1 MILTPLSPLRFDPR
15 ALRENRRARMW
26 SQSDLRRLL
35 YAHGLSVSMSTIS
48 TWERASVPSANAFLA
63 LSTIFRNSDCLV
75 SWPYGYVALAIQGD
89 SILLYQ
95 NNAHFILHPAH
106 PSPIQI
112 SDSVALTLALQ
123 PDALD
128 QFASKTAQWIRS
140 TIPPDE
146 R

>member
-1 MILTPLSPLRFDPR
+1 MLLTPLTPLRYNPR
-15 ALRENRRARMW
+15 ALRINRRARMW

-35 YAHGLSVSMSTIS
+35 HAHGLAISMSTIS
-48 TWERASVPSANAFLA
+48 TWERNCVPNANAFLA
-63 LSTIFRNSDCLV
+63 LSTTFRSSDCLV
-75 SWPYGYVALAIQGD
+75 SWPYGYVCLATQAQ
-89 SILLYQ
+89 SLLLYRDD
-95 NNAHFILHPAH
+95 AHFILHPAH

-128 QFASKTAQWIRS
+128 QFASKTARWYRS

>member
-1 MILTPLSPLRFDPR
+1 MLITPLTPLRFDPR
-15 ALRENRRARMW
+15 ALRLNRRARLW

-35 YAHGLSVSMSTIS
+35 YAHGLTVSMSTIS
-48 TWERASVPSANAFLA
+48 TWERSCVPNANAFLA

-75 SWPYGYVALAIQGD
+75 SWPYGYVCLATQAQ
-89 SILLYQ
+89 SILLYRG
-95 NNAHFILHPAH
+95 NVHYVFHPAH

-112 SDSVALTLALQ
+112 SDSVALTLALH

-128 QFASKTAQWIRS
+128 QFASKTAQWYRS
-140 TIPPDE
+140 TIPPDK